1 MSLPDPAPQRHHS
14 TAGIVALIV
23 IGLLLLIPSGLCTAV
38 LGGGAIWETLTD
50 TQNASD
56 LPNTIPML
64 VIVAG
69 PFLVGGAA
77 MLIVG
82 IRRARANARNRQAR
96 P

>member
-1 MSLPDPAPQRHHS
+1 MPPSERTYS

-38 LGGGAIWETLTD
+38 IGGGAVVGMFA
-50 TQNASD
+50 NPRNSD
-56 LPNTIPML
+56 ELANILPTL

-69 PFLVGGAA
+69 PFIVGGAA

-82 IRRARANARNRQAR
+82 IRRARANARNRETQ